1 MAYPVDIPVR
11 RGRFD
16 STGDSKVTS
25 LNISNNKLGPAGA
38 KIIADAIK
46 VGYVHAGCV
55 QVLRRVSCIW
65 GYASTVFFPAMSLR
79 GKLLSV
85 YEYEYLSTSTS
96 AFPSMKNF
104 ALFEGTGR
112 EEINKRKRSVVCCQ
126 CFDMRLWGFVYIG

>member
-16 STGDSKVTS
+16 STGDSEVTS

-55 QVLRRVSCIW
+55 QVLR
-65 GYASTVFFPAMSLR
+65 
-79 GKLLSV
+79 
-85 YEYEYLSTSTS
+85 
-96 AFPSMKNF
+96 
-104 ALFEGTGR
+104 
-112 EEINKRKRSVVCCQ
+112 Q
-126 CFDMRLWGFVYIG
+126 CVMHMGLCV